1 VHTPPTESRG
11 ILDDGEPEA
20 RNSAHPGGKDLGRLA
35 DSDIAGSQHNAAGG
49 DRLEIASTFFTPV
62 RAWEQYESW
71 YPRFF
76 SKPEGGDWSRICRGK
91 SHHSIFN
98 VKRVKYFL
106 FYFPLL

>member
-49 DRLEIASTFFTPV
+49 DRLEIASSFFHLCGLGNNIHPGMLD
-62 RAWEQYESW
+62 
-71 YPRFF
+71 FF
-76 SKPEGGDWSRICRGK
+76 QNLKGGIGQGFAGEK
-91 SHHSIFN
+91 AII
-98 VKRVKYFL
+98 
-106 FYFPLL
+106 P